1 MEFMEVMRYLFAI
14 LYPYAMDLSKLEG
27 FEGFT
32 HLVPGLPAWL
42 AISLYSLLM
51 MSVFIVFFFISI
63 FKWGKNKG
71 KASRMF
77 VLVVSIFNALVYFV
91 PILFI
96 VTENSTE
103 TFCLVTLIFYVVS
116 LVLSLVCNFVRG
128 DRSFTNRFKKAFV
141 RRLWKADLSHPGQ
154 EATEEY
160 ETTTTYTYSDGSTR
174 TEVSYSDNSIA
185 PSSGISTKLF
195 FTYPAFVLD
204 LSLITFTWTIQTF
217 IAIIQS
223 FFFGWI
229 VTLLTSI
236 FRKEKYEDFKD
247 FSNY

>member
-1 MEFMEVMRYLFAI
+1 MELMEFMRYLFAI
-14 LYPYAMDLSKLEG
+14 FYPYAMDLSQFEG
-27 FEGFT
+27 FEEFT
-32 HLVPGLPAWL
+32 QLVPGLPAWL
-42 AISLYSLLM
+42 AVSLSSLLM
-51 MSVFIVFFFISI
+51 MSVFIVFFFISF
-63 FKWGKNKG
+63 FKWGKNRG
-71 KASRMF
+71 KASRVF

-96 VTENSTE
+96 ITENSTE
-103 TFCLVTLIFYVVS
+103 TFCLVTFIFYIVS
-116 LVLSLVCNFVRG
+116 FVLSLVCNFVRG
-128 DRSFTNRFKKAFV
+128 DLSFTNRFKKAFV
-141 RRLWKADLSHPGQ
+141 RRLWKADLSHPGR

-185 PSSGISTKLF
+185 PSSGIGTKLF

-204 LSLITFTWTIQTF
+204 SLLIITMWLIQMY

-229 VTLLTSI
+229 VSLLTSI
-236 FRKEKYEDFKD
+236 FRKEEYEYGKD
-247 FSNY
+247 FAY